1 MKTLMRCA
9 LGLIVLVAFSADESW
24 GIPAFAR
31 KYDMSCTTC
40 HAPFPKL
47 KPFGDEF
54 ANNGYQLPGQEP
66 PRAYRETGDDQLL
79 LLRELPLAV
88 RFEGYLTWL
97 PDDPVDTDVQIPWV
111 AKLLSGGTISRTVS
125 YYFYFLMNEQGEIVG
140 LEDAF
145 VMFHHLFGSDL
156 SVTVGQFQKSDP
168 LFKRELRLTIED
180 YRIYSTAVGQ
190 STVDL
195 TYDRGVVLRYGLP
208 TKTDVTLEITNG
220 NGIGIAD
227 AQKRFDADK
236 YKDVL
241 LRVSQEI
248 DASFR
253 LGAFGYYGNEKQSG
267 AVNAVWMAGPDLTL
281 DLAPFQLSAQ
291 YLFREDDRPFFTSR
305 GDLRQTRGGFAELIY
320 APGGDRSAW
329 YGVLLYNRVTSDV
342 PEAAYE
348 SATASADY
356 MLARNVRLVGEY
368 TYDLQHKTNRLSAG
382 FVVAF

>member
-1 MKTLMRCA
+1 MKIVMRCA
-9 LGLIVLVAFSADESW
+9 LALIVLVVVSTDESP

-31 KYDMSCTTC
+31 KYDMSCSTC

-66 PRAYRETGDDQLL
+66 PRAYRETGDDQLM

-97 PDDPVDTDVQIPWV
+97 PDDPVNTDVQIPWV
-111 AKLLSGGTISRTVS
+111 AKLLSGGAISRNVS

-140 LEDAF
+140 MEDAF

-195 TYDRGVVLRYGLP
+195 TYDRGIVLRYGLP

-220 NGIGIAD
+220 NGIGPAD
-227 AQKRFDADK
+227 AQKRFDTDQ
-236 YKDVL
+236 YKDML
-241 LRVSQEI
+241 FRVNQEI
-248 DASFR
+248 NSSFR
-253 LGAFGYYGNEKQSG
+253 LGAFGYFGREKQSD

-281 DLAPFQLSAQ
+281 DLAPIQLNAQ
-291 YLFREDDRPFFTSR
+291 YVFREDDRPLFTPR
-305 GDLRQTRGGFAELIY
+305 GALKRTQGGFAEVIY
-320 APGGDRSAW
+320 APDGDRSAW
-329 YGVLLYNRVTSDV
+329 YGVLLYNRVSSDV

-368 TYDLQHKTNRLSAG
+368 TYDLQRKTNRLSTG

>member
-1 MKTLMRCA
+1 MRILMRCG
-9 LGLIVLVAFSADESW
+9 LGLIVLVALWTNESR

-31 KYDMSCTTC
+31 KYDMSCSTC

-66 PRAYRETGDDQLL
+66 PRAYRETGDDQLML
-79 LLRELPLAV
+79 MRELPLAV

-97 PDDPVDTDVQIPWV
+97 PDDAVDTDVQIPWV
-111 AKLLSGGTISRTVS
+111 AKLLSGGSISRNVS

-156 SVTVGQFQKSDP
+156 SVTIGQFQKSDP

-180 YRIYSTAVGQ
+180 YRIYSTAVGK

-195 TYDRGVVLRYGLP
+195 TYDRGIVLRYGLP
-208 TKTDVTLEITNG
+208 SKTDVTLEITNG
-220 NGIGIAD
+220 NGIGLAD
-227 AQKRFDADK
+227 AQKLFDADA

-241 LRVSQEI
+241 LRLNQEI
-248 DASFR
+248 GPSAR
-253 LGAFGYYGNEKQSG
+253 LGAFGYFGKEKQSG

-281 DLAPFQLSAQ
+281 DVAPFQLNAQ
-291 YLFREDDRPFFTSR
+291 YLIREDDRPYFTPR
-305 GDLRQTRGGFAELIY
+305 GISKRTQGGFAELIY
-320 APGGDRSAW
+320 APGGDRSSW
-329 YGVLLYNRVTSDV
+329 YGVFLYNRITSDV
-342 PEAAYE
+342 PEASYE

-368 TYDLQHKTNRLSAG
+368 TFDLKHKSNRLSAG